1 MLLRTPLPPLLLL
14 PWLPAA
20 AGPGAAA
27 ELWHPLTYAQGF
39 DDHDPVACLGGQHG
53 TPAAAECS
61 TAAGAVRLRGCAM
74 CLSYVETCFDRPGTR
89 FATLPPECRLADGA
103 GPVTVGVASGCTAG
117 YSGCITGGSEVRV
130 GSDGGLTMVEGFGGK
145 KQWLLKLDGMV
156 IAPEPAVLRYT
167 VDAVDLLAAAG
178 LTYILACVAVNRV
191 VRKRR
196 GWEVLPHAGF
206 LRELGGLVADGV
218 LFARRGSAPEGST
231 PLLTGSAAGSLQQVG
246 TTAPPAR
253 PEGVEESR
261 ELKVELRRLG
271 LPATGGKAEL
281 RARLEQ
287 AFRLGTPSAPS
298 AAAR

>member
-1 MLLRTPLPPLLLL
+1 M
-14 PWLPAA
+14 
-20 AGPGAAA
+20 
-27 ELWHPLTYAQGF
+27 
-39 DDHDPVACLGGQHG
+39 
-53 TPAAAECS
+53 
-61 TAAGAVRLRGCAM
+61 RGCAM

-89 FATLPPECRLADGA
+89 FATLPPECRLADDA
-103 GPVTVGVASGCTAG
+103 GPMTVGVASGCTAG
-117 YSGCITGGSEVRV
+117 YSGCITSGSEVRV

-156 IAPEPAVLRYT
+156 IAPEPAVLRYS

-178 LTYILACVAVNRV
+178 LTYILGCAAVNRV

-218 LFARRGSAPEGST
+218 LFTRSGFASEAST
-231 PLLTGSAAGSLQQVG
+231 PLLVGSAAGSLQQVG
-246 TTAPPAR
+246 TTPPAAAAG
-253 PEGVEESR
+253 PEGIEESR

-271 LPATGGKAEL
+271 LPTTGGKTEL

-287 AFRLGTPSAPS
+287 AFRLQTPPAPS